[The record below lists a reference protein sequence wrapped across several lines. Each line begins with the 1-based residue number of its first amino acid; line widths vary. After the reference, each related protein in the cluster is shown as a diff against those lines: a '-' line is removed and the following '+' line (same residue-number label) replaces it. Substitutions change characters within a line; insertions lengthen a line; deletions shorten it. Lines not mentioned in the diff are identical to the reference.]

1 MSLTI
6 PCRGRAIR
14 AFTNIDEKGRIFIP
28 DNIRHSV
35 GMEHGQLVEIQLV
48 GGSSDR
54 QTIKLVIYGKT
65 RHK

>member
-6 PCRGRAIR
+6 PCQHRLMRAS
-14 AFTNIDEKGRIFIP
+14 THVDEKGRIFIP

-35 GMEHGQLVEIQLV
+35 GMELGQLVEIQLV